1 MSHYTKHDVIVVG
14 GGHQGLVC
22 AAYLAKTGLD
32 VVVFERDLHV
42 GGGARTVDVTG
53 RGFRFNLCSKGH
65 YNVSGTPWY
74 RDLELDRH
82 GLEYVHAETD
92 FALARRDDSPIVISG
107 DTEATLD
114 SIARYSE
121 RDAETFAELRET
133 ANELMEKLY
142 LPQRFSEPLPPDER
156 RARLESSDLGRTFLR
171 WSSEPV
177 IDLLREWFES
187 EELILLL
194 LEKIAVFGQL
204 GAGADQPNVTGGLA
218 RLFEGDY
225 GYDVARG
232 GSQML
237 PLALKQ
243 VVQQSGGSVLTS
255 REVANIDV
263 ENGRAAGVTLSN
275 GREHAADIVVSG
287 LNPRLTFKRLVGY
300 EHLDESVA
308 HEVESFEFEKRSVV
322 STHFALDEAPDYG
335 GSEAVPAVN
344 ESFYQLVGIEE
355 IADLER
361 GMEAVANKELAPPGF
376 LGAVYTRF
384 DGTVAPDGKHVACAM
399 QPAAY
404 DLHGDPE
411 EWESVAPA
419 LQEQMLE
426 TWGEFAPNMTEDNV
440 IAANTWAPWH
450 INAVNP
456 NMYRGRSLI
465 GEDNQRQVLHDHF
478 GYRTAVDDLYMCG
491 SSSHPGAG
499 INGGAGYVAAK
510 VVHEDIGKEPWWNPV
525 DFRSALEALD

>member
-1 MSHYTKHDVIVVG
+1 MVG
-14 GGHQGLVC
+14 GGHQALVC
-22 AAYLAKTGLD
+22 AAYLAKAGLD
-32 VVVFERDLHV
+32 VVVFEQDLHV
-42 GGGARTVDVTG
+42 GGGARTADVTG

-65 YNVSGTPWY
+65 YNVSGAPWY
-74 RDLELDRH
+74 RDLELDEH

-92 FALARRDDSPIVISG
+92 FALPRRDDSPLVISG

-121 RDAETFAELRET
+121 RDAEKFAELRET
-133 ANELMEKLY
+133 ADELMEKLY

-156 RARLESSDLGRTFLR
+156 LERLESSELGRTFLR

-204 GAGADQPNVTGGLA
+204 GAGSDEPNVTGGLA

-243 VVQQSGGSVLTS
+243 VVQQNGGTVLTNS
-255 REVANIDV
+255 EVVSIDVANGRAGGITL
-263 ENGRAAGVTLSN
+263 ENGREYTA
-275 GREHAADIVVSG
+275 EIVVSG

-300 EHLDESVA
+300 ENLDESVA
-308 HEVESFEFEKRSVV
+308 TEIESFEFEKRSVV
-322 STHFALDEAPDYG
+322 STHFALEEAPDYT
-335 GSEAVPAVN
+335 GSETVPAVN
-344 ESFYQLVGIEE
+344 ESFYQMVGIEKIE
-355 IADLER
+355 DLER
-361 GMEAVANKELAPPGF
+361 GMEAIADKELAPPGF

-384 DGTVAPDGKHVACAM
+384 DDTVAPEGKHVACAM
-399 QPAAY
+399 QPAPY

-411 EWESVAPA
+411 EWEEVIPS
-419 LQEQMLE
+419 LQNQMLD

-440 IAANTWAPWH
+440 VAKNTFTPRH

-456 NMYRGRSLI
+456 NMYRGRTLI
-465 GEDNQRQVLHDHF
+465 GEDNQRQVLHNHF
-478 GYRTAVDDLYMCG
+478 GYRTEVDDLYMCG
-491 SSSHPGAG
+491 CSTHPGAG

-510 VVHEDIGKEPWWNPV
+510 VVHEDIGKELWWDPV
-525 DFRSALEALD
+525 DFRATLETLG